1 VKVWPTFCKHCGQSV
16 ERGTT
21 VCPACNSPIPLE
33 QFESDATT
41 TSDEVRRRIAVL
53 EAKPAASSE
62 AQPVPSGG
70 VRRSSRL
77 PVVEILVAVLLLGG
91 AATAIWMLHSS
102 LPRANTTASGI
113 VTVTVSPATGRVAAG
128 KTLAVAAAVSGSD
141 DLEVNWSVKEGD
153 AGGRV
158 QMRGAKAAKGKVWS
172 QAVYDAPSTPGTYH
186 VLAASKADPT
196 KSAVAAITVVHR

>member
-1 VKVWPTFCKHCGQSV
+1 MKVWPTFCKHCGQNV

-21 VCPACNSPIPLE
+21 VCPACNSPIPQE

-41 TSDEVRRRIAVL
+41 SSEEVRRRIAVVESKVAAIP
-53 EAKPAASSE
+53 EAE
-62 AQPVPSGG
+62 PVLRDDA
-70 VRRSSRL
+70 RRKSRL

-102 LPRANTTASGI
+102 LPPAKSTASGI
-113 VTVTVSPATGRVAAG
+113 ITVTIYPVTGRVAAG

-172 QAVYDAPSTPGTYH
+172 QAVYDAPATPGTYH
-186 VLAASKADPT
+186 VLAAAKADPA
-196 KSAVAAITVVHR
+196 KSAVAAITVVRR

>member
-1 VKVWPTFCKHCGQSV
+1 MKVWPTFCKHCGQSV

-21 VCPACNSPIPLE
+21 ICPACNSPIPQE

-41 TSDEVRRRIAVL
+41 SSDEVRRRIAVL
-53 EAKPAASSE
+53 EQKVVASPEAEPALSNGAK
-62 AQPVPSGG
+62 
-70 VRRSSRL
+70 RKSRL
-77 PVVEILVAVLLLGG
+77 PIVEILVAVLLLGG

-102 LPRANTTASGI
+102 LPRANTAASGI
-113 VTVTVSPATGRVAAG
+113 VAVTIYPATGRVAAG

-141 DLEVNWSVKEGD
+141 DLEVDWSVKEGD
-153 AGGRV
+153 TGGRV

-172 QAVYDAPSTPGTYH
+172 QAVYDAPATPGTYH

-196 KSAVAAITVVHR
+196 KSAVAAITVVRR

>member
-21 VCPACNSPIPLE
+21 VCPACNSPIPQE

-41 TSDEVRRRIAVL
+41 SSDEVRRRIAVL
-53 EAKPAASSE
+53 GPKVVAGSEVEAVLSNDA
-62 AQPVPSGG
+62 
-70 VRRSSRL
+70 RRSSRL

-113 VTVTVSPATGRVAAG
+113 IAVTIYPPTGRVAAG
-128 KTLAVAAAVSGSD
+128 KTLVVAAAVSGSD
-141 DLEVNWSVKEGD
+141 DLEVDWSIKEGD

-158 QMRGAKAAKGKVWS
+158 QAHGAKAAKGKVWS
-172 QAVYDAPSTPGTYH
+172 QAFYDAPATPGTYH

-196 KSAVAAITVVHR
+196 KSAVAAITVVRR